1 VSTSLITVDRVIA
14 GPADRVTADGAVLVD
29 ESTGAVSAVGPAAE
43 LDATVDVFANARAE
57 GIELRLDATEIQVRR
72 PTPGRG
78 ERRAFISGKKK
89 QNTITGHG
97 GS

>member
-1 VSTSLITVDRVIA
+1 
-14 GPADRVTADGAVLVD
+14 
-29 ESTGAVSAVGPAAE
+29 
-43 LDATVDVFANARAE
+43 
-57 GIELRLDATEIQVRR
+57 LDATEIQVRR